1 MGWRIISCCK
11 GKEGISKSGRSKTR
25 RRRRKNFKISQIK
38 IFTNVTFQVMSRKI
52 LLIGVEIKWGWP
64 TKRKVLNTMIIYS
77 TRSSSN
83 KEGYIPM
90 IKAQDNSHFHLR
102 KLIVQFNECLTKI
115 GSCKSKE
122 ISINTSNLTI
132 KILSHLFPLR
142 QLLKFSH
149 EIHLGLWILQTLF
162 KTWWCNSSNSIHLVP
177 NSLRKFWI
185 LITNQVTVV
194 QVIYSSKARS
204 KIRMVYIL
212 DRSL

>member
-11 GKEGISKSGRSKTR
+11 DKEGISKSGRSKTRRR

-52 LLIGVEIKWGWP
+52 LLIDGEIKWWWP

-115 GSCKSKE
+115 GSSYKSKE
-122 ISINTSNLTI
+122 ISINTSNLMI

-142 QLLKFSH
+142 QLLKFSL

-162 KTWWCNSSNSIHLVP
+162 RTWWCNSSNSIHLVP

-185 LITNQVTVV
+185 LITNQATVV
-194 QVIYSSKARS
+194 RVIYSSKARF
-204 KIRMVYIL
+204 KIRMV
-212 DRSL
+212 